1 MTTATTTALK
11 QGYIVDGKVF
21 DTAAEA
27 REYMRMPQIK
37 AAISALVKGDV
48 NFSTFLLENQ
58 EEIEKAFEVGVIA
71 RVTKSERTK
80 LNKALDHVVATLAND
95 SKAKFVVD
103 NAEAIRSS
111 FRWPAVKRLK
121 DEEKTAATL
130 ESLTKLAD
138 ENVAKWLVTN
148 KDGLMAAYQ
157 AGIEKRAAPAGS
169 GLAEYLAAKA
179 AGPEALEAYR
189 KAKAEAKAAAAK

>member
-103 NAEAIRSS
+103 NAEAI
-111 FRWPAVKRLK
+111 
-121 DEEKTAATL
+121 D
-130 ESLTKLAD
+130 
-138 ENVAKWLVTN
+138 
-148 KDGLMAAYQ
+148 
-157 AGIEKRAAPAGS
+157 
-169 GLAEYLAAKA
+169 
-179 AGPEALEAYR
+179 R
-189 KAKAEAKAAAAK
+189 KSVV